1 MEKNKKNN
9 SFININGHIIPKPEG
24 LDCSLEPGKVY
35 SLLRNKGEDSLYLE
49 EDKAFEFPK
58 TYYLGDSDK
67 KLIKKSLSTFE
78 KTDKMTTGVLLSGLK
93 GSGKTLLAKRMAV
106 DSGLPIIV
114 VGSSV
119 YADDIEGFFATVE
132 TDVCVVFD
140 EIDKYWNTRYL
151 LGFLDGVKPTC
162 KKLVIATCNSEK
174 EIDEYLN
181 DRCSR
186 IRYKKTFRGLTKE
199 VVSGII
205 NDIIDNKKKAEA
217 AAKYILSTIK
227 TVSCDNVIV
236 FGEELKN
243 NPDDSFEEIMEFLN
257 ISKQ

>member
-1 MEKNKKNN
+1 MEKKTKNN
-9 SFININGHIIPKPEG
+9 SFINIEGHIVPKPEG
-24 LDCSLEPGKVY
+24 LDCSLEAGKVY
-35 SLLRNKGEDSLYLE
+35 SLIREKGTEDLYLE

-67 KLIKKSLSTFE
+67 KLISKALDTFE

-93 GSGKTLLAKRMAV
+93 GSGKTLLAKRIAI
-106 DSGLPIIV
+106 DSNLPIIV
-114 VGSSV
+114 VDKNV
-119 YADDIEGFFATVE
+119 YADDIEGFFARIE
-132 TDVCVVFD
+132 TDVCVIFD

-162 KKLVIATCNSEK
+162 KKLVIATCNNEK

-186 IRYKKTFRGLTKE
+186 IRYKKTFKGLTKE
-199 VVSGII
+199 IVSGII
-205 NDIIDNKKKAEA
+205 NDIIGDKKKSEA
-217 AAKYILSTIK
+217 AAEYILSTIQ
-227 TVSCDNVIV
+227 TVSHDNVIV

-243 NPDDSFEEIMEFLN
+243 NPDDSFDDIMEFLN
-257 ISKQ
+257 IAKK

>member
-1 MEKNKKNN
+1 MEKKKNN
-9 SFININGHIIPKPEG
+9 SFLNVDGHIVPKPDG

-35 SLLRNKGEDSLYLE
+35 ALLRDKGADELYLE

-58 TYYLGDSDK
+58 VYYLGDDDK
-67 KLIKKSLSTFE
+67 KLISKSISTFE

-93 GSGKTLLAKRMAV
+93 GSGKTLLAKKIAIE
-106 DSGLPIIV
+106 SKLPIIV
-114 VGSSV
+114 VDKNV
-119 YADDIEGFFATVE
+119 YADNVEGFFARIE
-132 TDVCVVFD
+132 TDVCILFD

-162 KKLVIATCNSEK
+162 KKLVIATCNNEK

-199 VVSGII
+199 VVKGII
-205 NDIIDNKKKAEA
+205 NDIIDNKDKSEA
-217 AAKYILSTIK
+217 AAEYIMNNIRTI
-227 TVSCDNVIV
+227 SHDNVIV
-236 FGEELKN
+236 FGEEIKN
-243 NPDDSFEEIMEFLN
+243 NPNDSFDEIMEFLN
-257 ISKQ
+257 IAKQ